1 MDNIKPETGC
11 GKPGIT
17 ELRIVHVNEVANM
30 QVAAAGTVSVTLK
43 QGCTWGKIHGTR
55 MSAVST
61 AGRSHAN
68 KITAH
73 LPGWPE
79 YAGDLSK
86 GRYIAAW
93 LDGNGR
99 QRMCGFGEPLRL
111 TIERTEPDAP
121 SGAFGADI
129 TLENESEFGFL
140 NLAQ

>member
-1 MDNIKPETGC
+1 
-11 GKPGIT
+11 
-17 ELRIVHVNEVANM
+17 
-30 QVAAAGTVSVTLK
+30 
-43 QGCTWGKIHGTR
+43 

-61 AGRSHAN
+61 ANRTHTN

-73 LPGWPE
+73 LAGWPE

-93 LDGNGR
+93 LDAGGH
-99 QRMCGFGEPLRL
+99 QRLCGFGEPLRL
-111 TIERTEPDAP
+111 TVERAEPEEP
-121 SGAFGADI
+121 SGQYGADI

>member
-1 MDNIKPETGC
+1 MEDIKPENGC
-11 GKPGIT
+11 GMPGIK
-17 ELRIVHVNEVANM
+17 ELRIVNVNEVAGV
-30 QVAAAGTVSVTLK
+30 QVTAAGTVGVTLK
-43 QGCTWGKIHGTR
+43 EGCVWGTIKGTR

-61 AGRSHAN
+61 AGKSHAN

-79 YAGDLSK
+79 YADDLSK
-86 GRYIAAW
+86 GRYLAAW
-93 LDGNGR
+93 LDGRGR